1 MLMVS
6 NERRKYSNQM
16 GDITAQR
23 FVEACEAIG
32 YSCEKSDRN
41 TDIYDHIDYFV
52 TRLQGTT
59 SVDVKGGNHPN
70 TIWVEFKNVH
80 GNDGWLYG
88 KAEYIAFDMPEL
100 GGFVMVRTSELAR
113 LSEQI
118 VEPVFVTKQE
128 ATRKY
133 YQREGRQ
140 DVISRLE
147 LTDLQRLVSFKVL
160 HYANPQTSKW

>member
-1 MLMVS
+1 MSVS
-6 NERRKYSNQM
+6 NERRQYSNQV
-16 GDITAQR
+16 GDITAKR

-52 TRLQGTT
+52 TRLNGTT

-70 TIWVEFKNVH
+70 TIWVEFKNVK
-80 GNDGWLYG
+80 GDNGWMYG

-100 GGFVMVRTSELAR
+100 GGFVMVRTQELAR
-113 LSEQI
+113 LCEEI

-147 LTDLQRLVSFKVL
+147 LPDIQRLVSFKVL
-160 HYANPQTSKW
+160 TYANPNPTKW

>member
-1 MLMVS
+1 MIS
-6 NERRKYSNQM
+6 NERRVYSNQV
-16 GDITAQR
+16 GDLTAQR
-23 FVEACEAIG
+23 FVDACEAIG
-32 YSCEKSDRN
+32 YTCEKSDRN

-52 TRLQGTT
+52 TRLNGTT

-80 GNDGWLYG
+80 GNNGWLYG

-100 GGFVMVRTSELAR
+100 GGFVMVGRKELAR
-113 LSEQI
+113 RCEQI
-118 VEPVFVTKQE
+118 VDPTFVTKQE

-133 YQREGRQ
+133 YQRAGRQ

-147 LTDLQRLVSFKVL
+147 LPDIQNLVSFKVL
-160 HYANPQTSKW
+160 KYANPRTEGW

>member
-1 MLMVS
+1 
-6 NERRKYSNQM
+6 
-16 GDITAQR
+16 
-23 FVEACEAIG
+23 
-32 YSCEKSDRN
+32 
-41 TDIYDHIDYFV
+41 
-52 TRLQGTT
+52 
-59 SVDVKGGNHPN
+59 
-70 TIWVEFKNVH
+70 
-80 GNDGWLYG
+80 
-88 KAEYIAFDMPEL
+88 
-100 GGFVMVRTSELAR
+100 

-160 HYANPQTSKW
+160 HYANPQTAKW

>member
-1 MLMVS
+1 MVS
-6 NERRKYSNQM
+6 KERRQYSNQM

-23 FVEACEAIG
+23 FVEACDAIG
-32 YSCEKSDRN
+32 YTCMKSDRN

-52 TRLQGTT
+52 ARVNDET

-80 GNDGWLYG
+80 GNEGWLYG

-100 GGFVMVRTSELAR
+100 GGFVMVSRTDLAR
-113 LSEQI
+113 LAEKI
-118 VEPVFVTKQE
+118 VEPVFVSKQE

-147 LTDLQRLVSFKVL
+147 LTDLQKLVSFKVL
-160 HYANPQTSKW
+160 HYANPKASKW

>member
-1 MLMVS
+1 MIS
-6 NERRKYSNQM
+6 KERRQYSNQV
-16 GDITAQR
+16 GDLTAQR
-23 FVEACEAIG
+23 FVDACEAIG
-32 YSCEKSDRN
+32 YTCEKSDRD

-52 TRLQGTT
+52 TRVNDMT
-59 SVDVKGGNHPN
+59 SVDVKGGNHPS

-100 GGFVMVRTSELAR
+100 GGFVMVGRRELAR
-113 LSEQI
+113 LSEKI

-133 YQREGRQ
+133 YQRAGRQ

-147 LTDLQRLVSFKVL
+147 LGDIQRLVSFKIL
-160 HYANPQTSKW
+160 KYANPRSEGW

>member
-1 MLMVS
+1 M
-6 NERRKYSNQM
+6 
-16 GDITAQR
+16 
-23 FVEACEAIG
+23 
-32 YSCEKSDRN
+32 KSDRD

-52 TRLQGTT
+52 ARINDET
-59 SVDVKGGNHPN
+59 SVDVKGGNHPS

-80 GNDGWLYG
+80 GNEGWLYG

-100 GGFVMVRTSELAR
+100 GGFVMVGRRELAR
-113 LSEQI
+113 LSEKI

-133 YQREGRQ
+133 YQRAGRQ

-147 LTDLQRLVSFKVL
+147 LDDIKKLVSFKIL
-160 HYANPQTSKW
+160 KYANPRSEGW

>member
-1 MLMVS
+1 MSVS
-6 NERRKYSNQM
+6 NERRQYSNQI
-16 GDITAQR
+16 GDITAKR

-32 YSCEKSDRN
+32 YSCEKSDLN

-52 TRLQGTT
+52 TRLNGTT

-70 TIWVEFKNVH
+70 TIWVEFKNVK
-80 GNDGWLYG
+80 GDNGWMYG

-100 GGFVMVRTSELAR
+100 GGFVMVRTHELAR
-113 LSEQI
+113 LCEEI
-118 VEPVFVTKQE
+118 VEHVFVTKQE

-133 YQREGRQ
+133 YQREGRE

-147 LTDLQRLVSFKVL
+147 LPDIQRLVSFKVL
-160 HYANPQTSKW
+160 TYANPSTQKW

>member
-1 MLMVS
+1 MVS
-6 NERRKYSNQM
+6 KERRQYSNQV

-70 TIWVEFKNVH
+70 TIWVEFKNVN
-80 GNDGWLYG
+80 GDAGWMYG
-88 KAEYIAFDMPEL
+88 KAEYIAFDMPEV
-100 GGFVMVRTSELAR
+100 GGFVMVRTNELR
-113 LSEQI
+113 NLCEKI
-118 VEPVFVTKQE
+118 VEPVFGTKQE
-128 ATRKY
+128 ATRKW
-133 YQREGRQ
+133 YQREGRK
-140 DVISRLE
+140 DIISRLE
-147 LTDLQRLVSFKVL
+147 LKDLQQLVSFKVL
-160 HYANPQTSKW
+160 NYANPKASKW

>member
-1 MLMVS
+1 MHIS
-6 NERRKYSNQM
+6 QGRRNYSNQV
-16 GDITAQR
+16 GDMTAQR

-32 YSCEKSDRN
+32 YACEKSDRN

-52 TRLQGTT
+52 TRLNGTT

-70 TIWVEFKNVH
+70 TIWVEFKNVN
-80 GNDGWLYG
+80 GDKGWMYG

-100 GGFVMVRTSELAR
+100 GGFVMVRTKELAR
-113 LSEQI
+113 LAEKI

-147 LTDLQRLVSFKVL
+147 LPDLQKLVSYKIL
-160 HYANPQTSKW
+160 KYANPEPAKW

>member
-1 MLMVS
+1 MVS
-6 NERRKYSNQM
+6 KERRQYSNQV

-70 TIWVEFKNVH
+70 TIWVEFKNVN
-80 GNDGWLYG
+80 GDAGWMYG
-88 KAEYIAFDMPEL
+88 KAEYIAFDMPEV
-100 GGFVMVRTSELAR
+100 GGFVMVRTGELRNLCEA
-113 LSEQI
+113 I
-118 VEPVFVTKQE
+118 VEPIFVTKKE
-128 ATRKY
+128 ATRKF

-140 DVISRLE
+140 DVISRIE
-147 LTDLQRLVSFKVL
+147 LQDLQTLVSFKIL
-160 HYANPQTSKW
+160 NYANPKASKW